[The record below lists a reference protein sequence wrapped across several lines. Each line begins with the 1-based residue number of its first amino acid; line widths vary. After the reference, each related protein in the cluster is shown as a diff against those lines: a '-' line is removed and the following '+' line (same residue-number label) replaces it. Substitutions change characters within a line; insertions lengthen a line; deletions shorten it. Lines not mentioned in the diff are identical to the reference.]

1 MSILFH
7 RFASAF
13 PLLDSE
19 QLGTLADD
27 IREHGQR
34 EPIRTYGGEVLDG
47 RNRFLAC
54 EALGVDPWMVESDA
68 QTDEAALAESIS
80 CNLHRRHLTTSQRA
94 MVGVMLEP
102 MFAELAKARQVRK
115 PADSVPAEMPEQNRE
130 AREDAAEAVNVSP
143 RSIQN
148 AKRVTE
154 HGTPELQAAVVAGGF
169 PVTTAAD
176 AARLEPDEQREILAA
191 VDAGEKPAAA
201 VKAHVAHNS
210 GNNEW
215 YTPPKFIE
223 AARVAMGGIDCDP
236 ASSEI
241 ANQTVRAPT
250 FYTAETNG
258 LDREWGR
265 RVWLNPPYSMPLLR
279 DFCESMARRFVAGEI
294 EAACV
299 LVNNATETR
308 VFQTML
314 VEAAAVCFP
323 KGRIKYHDATGKPAK
338 TPLQGQAVL
347 YFGPDKAKFS
357 DAFREI
363 GAVLYVVP

>member
-54 EALGVDPWMVESDA
+54 EALGVDPWMVESTA

-102 MFAELAKARQVRK
+102 MFAELAKQRQVRK
-115 PADSVPAEMPEQNRE
+115 PADSVVVNLPEQRR
-130 AREDAAEAVNVSP
+130 ARDDAAEAVNVSP
-143 RSIQN
+143 SAVQF
-148 AKRVTE
+148 AKRVTTD
-154 HGTPELQAAVVAGGF
+154 GVPELGAAVTAGTIAVSRAAEVATF
-169 PVTTAAD
+169 DSDT
-176 AARLEPDEQREILAA
+176 QREILAA

-265 RVWLNPPYSMPLLR
+265 RVWLNPPYSQPLIR
-279 DFCESMARRFVAGEI
+279 EFCEAVADRYSSGQI
-294 EAACV
+294 DAACV
-299 LVNNATETR
+299 LVNNGTETAW
-308 VFQTML
+308 FQYML
-314 VEAAAVCFP
+314 TGGASAVCFP
-323 KGRIKYHDATGKPAK
+323 RSRVRFLDPEGNPSGS
-338 TPLQGQAVL
+338 PLQGQAII
-347 YFGPDKAKFS
+347 YFGSGVESFRAAFS
-357 DAFREI
+357 AI
-363 GAVLYVVP
+363 GPVLSV